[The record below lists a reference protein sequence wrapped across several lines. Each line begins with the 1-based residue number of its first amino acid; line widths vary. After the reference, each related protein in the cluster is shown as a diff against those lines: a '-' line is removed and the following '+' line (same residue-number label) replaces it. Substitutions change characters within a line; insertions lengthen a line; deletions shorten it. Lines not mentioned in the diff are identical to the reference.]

1 MYEETDNV
9 YCYPDTGVL
18 INKFGI
24 KDNIKL
30 EAVERDLTGLR
41 ILELKENPIQG
52 SFDLDHLRKIH
63 KYIFQDIYNRTGQL
77 RIIEVSKGI
86 WFARSEFIIPE
97 GKRIYNELEN
107 EKYLNDLTLDKFCER
122 LAYYKTEIN
131 MLHPFREGNGR
142 AIREFVRS
150 LAEYN
155 G

>member
-63 KYIFQDIYNRTGQL
+63 KYIFQDIYNWAGQL
-77 RIIEVSKGI
+77 RTIEVLKGI

-97 GKRIYNELEN
+97 GKRIWIT
-107 EKYLNDLTLDKFCER
+107 DLTGK
-122 LAYYKTEIN
+122 
-131 MLHPFREGNGR
+131 
-142 AIREFVRS
+142 
-150 LAEYN
+150 
-155 G
+155 